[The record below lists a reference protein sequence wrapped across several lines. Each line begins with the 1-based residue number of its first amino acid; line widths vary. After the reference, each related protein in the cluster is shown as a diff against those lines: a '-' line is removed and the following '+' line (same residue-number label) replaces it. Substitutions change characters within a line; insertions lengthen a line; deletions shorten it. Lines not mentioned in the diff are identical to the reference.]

1 MVVVQ
6 DMFRGM
12 TARRLFKSKKREMLV
27 LAAAR
32 AAEAKRQAEEA
43 KRRQEEARI
52 AAEQA
57 RRESIARAAVED
69 DRALME
75 EETRAAEAE
84 AIRLGKELRLRWL
97 SG

>member
-6 DMFRGM
+6 AMFRGM
-12 TARRLFKSKKREMLV
+12 TARRLFKSKKQEMLV

-57 RRESIARAAVED
+57 RRVSIARAAVED
-69 DRALME
+69 DRARMDEKLVLP
-75 EETRAAEAE
+75 RQ
-84 AIRLGKELRLRWL
+84 RRSDWVRSCRCG
-97 SG
+97 G